1 MKKLILSVAILATSL
16 CANAQTLIKP
26 NFKKGDVAHYENVT
40 SMQIDLP
47 MGAGSQQAKVTAL
60 STITV
65 KEANADGFVLED
77 LCTSIKPE
85 GNEDLAE
92 NISAFIQ
99 YLENTPLLL
108 QTNKDGEVIKIVN
121 YNDVAAKI
129 SKGAVAKIDELYK
142 KTPELEQQVPKAKLI
157 LALSTKYSEEKLIKT
172 LKETGIYALYGK
184 TLKTGDVAERN
195 INGVKAKTTYTISP
209 VLGTTAIVGTSK
221 ATMSEED
228 AKAYIANQIKEQ
240 GGDDDAMAQQVL
252 SNWAQFKQ
260 MGMDKIDLDMTET
273 AHINKS
279 NWITDYAT
287 KGVIKVMGTNVEIES
302 NTKLLDK

>member
-172 LKETGIYALYGK
+172 LK
-184 TLKTGDVAERN
+184 TGDVAERN
-195 INGVKAKTTYTISP
+195 INGVKAKTTYTISS

>member
-1 MKKLILSVAILATSL
+1 M
-16 CANAQTLIKP
+16 
-26 NFKKGDVAHYENVT
+26 
-40 SMQIDLP
+40 
-47 MGAGSQQAKVTAL
+47 
-60 STITV
+60 
-65 KEANADGFVLED
+65 
-77 LCTSIKPE
+77 
-85 GNEDLAE
+85 
-92 NISAFIQ
+92 
-99 YLENTPLLL
+99 
-108 QTNKDGEVIKIVN
+108 
-121 YNDVAAKI
+121 
-129 SKGAVAKIDELYK
+129 
-142 KTPELEQQVPKAKLI
+142 
-157 LALSTKYSEEKLIKT
+157 ALSTKYSEEKLIKT
-172 LKETGIYALYGK
+172 LKEIGIYALYGK

-195 INGVKAKTTYTISP
+195 INGVKAKTNYTISS

>member
-1 MKKLILSVAILATSL
+1 M
-16 CANAQTLIKP
+16 
-26 NFKKGDVAHYENVT
+26 
-40 SMQIDLP
+40 
-47 MGAGSQQAKVTAL
+47 
-60 STITV
+60 
-65 KEANADGFVLED
+65 
-77 LCTSIKPE
+77 
-85 GNEDLAE
+85 
-92 NISAFIQ
+92 
-99 YLENTPLLL
+99 L

-195 INGVKAKTTYTISP
+195 INGVKAKTTYTISS

>member
-92 NISAFIQ
+92 NISDFIQ

-108 QTNKDGEVIKIVN
+108 QTNKDGEVIKIV
-121 YNDVAAKI
+121 AAKI
-129 SKGAVAKIDELYK
+129 SKGTVAKIDELYK

-195 INGVKAKTTYTISP
+195 INGVKAKTTYTISS

-221 ATMSEED
+221 ATMNEED
-228 AKAYIANQIKEQ
+228 TKAYIANQIKEQ
-240 GGDDDAMAQQVL
+240 GGDDAMAQQVL

-287 KGVIKVMGTNVEIES
+287 KGVIKAMGANVKIES